1 MSSQLD
7 PYIRTKLLAF
17 RGRFRWLVFLRGV
30 SCGLLALLGGVLI
43 LSLADWLIVMDDR
56 TRYVLSGG
64 MYFSALV
71 ITWLTCVRPLLR
83 VLDERELAAMMEREE
98 PALKSRLLSAV
109 ELAEEEREHESA
121 QFRRQAQAEVVE
133 SLRAVVLE
141 RLLPTR
147 LVQTWLI
154 AVAVVILITGL
165 MVAFDSGRTLMVRA
179 LMPMMNIDRVSR
191 NSIVILTPEGGNTA
205 VPENDEIEIRIQVRG
220 PKLEEAPLLIAE
232 RADQPSQKAVF
243 VPVNDLDVVGEYATT
258 IAVESQDVDYRV
270 HAGDAVSRR
279 YTLVSRQRPQVLRY
293 VKTYT
298 LPDYAARPPETRSG
312 DDGNLVGLIGTK
324 VNLELELNQAV
335 ESVIMAQV
343 TQSATNRIQF
353 APGNEPTRWSLNLE
367 LTENSAYKIHLAT
380 AEGLGNKSPVE
391 YSIQAEPDLVPTIEL
406 TKPGPELTEAPEVIL
421 KLEGEAEDDIGLAKI
436 EQMIKI
442 NDQDWKPTELQF
454 GKPLST
460 NAVIAVEWD
469 LLKIKVKPGD
479 IVLTKLAAEDLK
491 GSRTES
497 RPVRLKLDSTLFEA
511 QRIAALQEQ
520 RQWTTNLLAA
530 AQKTLDFYQIIPE
543 ELDDLVQPG
552 NDAERR
558 AKATEGLKALG
569 MAQTTWQQAA
579 GNLPALI
586 RKARPGREATGY
598 SLVGRLGVQMESDWL
613 ERAQLHLRPMEGIV
627 VDPRVVA
634 HAKQLP
640 DVMKSIESAATG
652 MNTTVGAWLA
662 ADEAAVALDL
672 LDYIQRAAESMHRV
686 AKVDRNTDPQVW
698 TRLLRRQ
705 KSAGRE
711 LDVALDVLK
720 KLGGRLPEAQAK
732 IVQALHSDLT
742 KIHSTLSEA
751 QSVEAE
757 PKAVLLTEGE
767 RWTEAITGARDI
779 FRPVVG
785 ELNKAALQARAKLEQ
800 SMSTTTATVDRVRG
814 ELQAVKQAE
823 DNLTKAKDNG
833 ENVLTAQAALKVTEE
848 QLALEWR
855 IAPKL
860 LRGRARMEESGKASN
875 ALFVSDTAQ
884 AAAALGAVKDG
895 LEAGRDLREVEAQ
908 LKGIADALKTLEAAH
923 ELALLENALKNL
935 ANRERWEHLATDANS
950 LRPRDWQWL
959 ARRLALSPEK
969 LRAVGLAGDAK
980 LNDLIAGPAAQAVAR
995 EMKSRTQKA
1004 GFFVEPD
1011 PATPPN

>member
-7 PYIRTKLLAF
+7 PYIRTKLVAF

-243 VPVNDLDVVGEYATT
+243 VPVNDLDAVGEYATT

-324 VNLELELNQAV
+324 VNLELELNQPV

-367 LTENSAYKIHLAT
+367 LTENGAYKIHLAT

-406 TKPGPELTEAPEVIL
+406 TQPGPELTEAPEVIL

-442 NDQDWKPTELQF
+442 NDQDWEPTELQF

-511 QRIAALQEQ
+511 HRIAALQEQ
-520 RQWTTNLLAA
+520 RQWTTNLLTA
-530 AQKTLDFYQIIPE
+530 AQKTLDFHQILPE

-686 AKVDRNTDPQVW
+686 AKADRNTDPQVW

-711 LDVALDVLK
+711 LDVALDVLN

-757 PKAVLLTEGE
+757 PKAALLTEGE

-833 ENVLTAQAALKVTEE
+833 ENVLPAQAALKVTEE

-1011 PATPPN
+1011 LATPPN

>member
-1 MSSQLD
+1 
-7 PYIRTKLLAF
+7 
-17 RGRFRWLVFLRGV
+17 
-30 SCGLLALLGGVLI
+30 
-43 LSLADWLIVMDDR
+43 
-56 TRYVLSGG
+56 
-64 MYFSALV
+64 
-71 ITWLTCVRPLLR
+71 
-83 VLDERELAAMMEREE
+83 MMEREE
-98 PALKSRLLSAV
+98 PTLKSRLLSAV
-109 ELAEEEREHESA
+109 ELAEDEREHESA

-154 AVAVVILITGL
+154 AVTVVILATGL
-165 MVAFDSGRTLMVRA
+165 MAAFDSGRTLMVRA

-205 VPENDEIEIRIQVRG
+205 VPENDEIEIRIKVRG
-220 PKLEEAPLLIAE
+220 PELEEAPLLIAE
-232 RADQPSQKAVF
+232 RPDQQAQKAVF
-243 VPVNDLDVVGEYATT
+243 VPVNELDAVGEYVTT
-258 IAVESQDVDYRV
+258 IAVESQDVEYRV

-293 VKTYT
+293 MKTYT
-298 LPDYAARPPETRSG
+298 LPDYTARPPETQSG
-312 DDGNLVGLIGTK
+312 DDGNLVGLIGTQ

-343 TQSATNRIQF
+343 TQSATNRINF
-353 APGNEPTRWSLNLE
+353 APGSEPTRWSLDLE
-367 LTENSAYKIHLAT
+367 LTENGAYKIHLAT

-391 YSIQAEPDLVPTIEL
+391 YSIQAEPDLIPTIEL
-406 TKPGPELTEAPEVIL
+406 TKPGPELTVAPEVIL

-436 EQMIKI
+436 EQLIKI
-442 NDQDWKPTELQF
+442 NDQDWEPTELQF
-454 GKPLST
+454 GQPLST
-460 NAVIAVEWD
+460 NVVIAVEWD
-469 LLKIKVKPGD
+469 LLKIEAKPGD

-497 RPVRLKLDSTLFEA
+497 RPVRLKLDSTLFETH
-511 QRIAALQEQ
+511 RIAALKEQ

-530 AQKTLDFYQIIPE
+530 TQKTMGFHQTLPE

-558 AKATEGLKALG
+558 AKATEALKALG
-569 MAQTTWQQAA
+569 VAQTTWQQAG
-579 GNLPALI
+579 GNLPSLI

-598 SLVGRLGVQMESDWL
+598 SLVGRLIVQMESDWL
-613 ERAQLHLRPMEGIV
+613 ERARLHLRPMEGIV
-627 VDPRVVA
+627 VDPRVEV

-640 DVMKSIESAATG
+640 DVMKSIQSATTG
-652 MNTTVGAWLA
+652 MDTTVGAWLA

-686 AKVDRNTDPQVW
+686 AKADRNTDPQVW
-698 TRLLRRQ
+698 ARLLRRQ
-705 KSAGRE
+705 ESAGRE

-732 IVQALHSDLT
+732 IVQALYSDLT
-742 KIHSTLSEA
+742 KIHTTLSEA
-751 QSVEAE
+751 QSAEAE
-757 PKAVLLTEGE
+757 PQAALLTEGE

-779 FRPVVG
+779 FRPIVD
-785 ELNKAALQARAKLEQ
+785 ELNKAALQARATLEQ
-800 SMSTTTATVDRVRG
+800 SMSTTSATVDRVRVG
-814 ELQAVKQAE
+814 LQAVKQAE
-823 DNLTKAKDNG
+823 DNLNKARDNG
-833 ENVLTAQAALKVTEE
+833 ENVLSAQAALKVAEE
-848 QLALEWR
+848 HLALEWR
-855 IAPKL
+855 IAPQL

-895 LEAGRDLREVEAQ
+895 LEAGRDRREVEAQ

-959 ARRLALSPEK
+959 SRRLALSPEK
-969 LRAVGLAGDAK
+969 LRAVGLAENAN
-980 LNDLIAGPAAQAVAR
+980 LNEVIEGPAARAVAR
-995 EMKSRTQKA
+995 EMKSRTQQA

-1011 PATPPN
+1011 QVTPPN